1 MLCDKKEQFFLLMDG
16 ASPILSGLKR
26 TTDSSLACLFISAR
40 NFCNFNGRNNLV
52 WSTRQ
57 KPEQQKF
64 FFFFSFSLIFS
75 LFFFSSPFKKEECLL
90 MKGNFSFFNLK
101 EDMLVALSHI
111 WVAHTV
117 QSDSN
122 EEKD

>member
-1 MLCDKKEQFFLLMDG
+1 MVYQAKTSAAEV
-16 ASPILSGLKR
+16 
-26 TTDSSLACLFISAR
+26 LFS
-40 NFCNFNGRNNLV
+40 FY
-52 WSTRQ
+52 
-57 KPEQQKF
+57 
-64 FFFFSFSLIFS
+64 FFSFSLTFS
-75 LFFFSSPFKKEECLL
+75 LFFFSSPFKKEECLW

-101 EDMLVALSHI
+101 EDMLVALSHS